1 PVNTG
6 TLINPVFEDT
16 TTGIDIPA
24 GEQIV
29 IEITVVLED
38 TPTNVSGLTFTNTSW
53 YFYNWINDD
62 DLSVR
67 PGDPDTTPPMTIVG
81 PDLLTLEKRGP
92 ASMTI
97 GTPETFTLDVHNTR
111 SGRAWNLTITDQL
124 PNTPAG
130 GTCDL
135 PPAQVT
141 ARVFEFDGATPVS
154 VPLVEG
160 TDFSVNFIG
169 DPTCEFSVTAL
180 SAAAAIDAD
189 QRFIVTYETSLD
201 IGSQDGAALTNVAG
215 ATEWFSTDG
224 SDPATVAD
232 RRTYLRTLTNGT
244 VGALDHE
251 DAHTVLGALP
261 LYLFE
266 KTVVNLTSGANPAV
280 DAQPGDM
287 LRYQLR
293 IENTGLTPIQNFSLF
308 DELDRLNV
316 LPVFEAGTL
325 TLVTVPAGADSLNTN
340 STGGASGTGVLDIR
354 GLDLPN
360 QNDVVVV
367 EFDIR
372 LASVIADGTN
382 VTNQAELQTGGVAFA
397 DSDDPNLNGAADP
410 LVPGDE
416 DPTRVLIIS
425 APVFQVEKVSTYL
438 TGDPTV
444 LLAGEVLRYTITVK
458 NIGTDNVLDAM
469 LRDDIPVN
477 TQYLAGSTTLNGAPV
492 ADGPGNT
499 APFVGG
505 MLINAPEDPTP
516 GTMRADVSPAA
527 NNVATLVFDVT
538 VDAGVID
545 GTIISNQ
552 AFVSAV
558 GGGVLD
564 DPSDDPGTAV
574 PNDPTRDVVGN
585 SPLLFA
591 SKDAVL
597 VVDGG
602 TLGVVDPGDVLRYT
616 ITAFNIGNIP
626 ATGVTLQ
633 DGVPA
638 NTTYVADSVR
648 LNGLPVGQ
656 PDGGVS
662 PIVAG
667 ISISSS
673 DLTPPLPLAGA
684 GTLNPGQAALIE
696 FDLQVNGGVPAG
708 TIISNQA
715 VVGSNELPNLLTDGD
730 GNPTTGPEPTLVVVG
745 AGQQLSITKQVAVV
759 GGGAALA
766 GSQLEYVITVVNV
779 ASVAASNVVLT
790 DDLAAPVA
798 GQLSYVPGSATL
810 NGLAAGV
817 SVLGS
822 IITADYSTLNGP
834 LPAGQSVVLRFRATI
849 DGSLAMGTTITN
861 TGVVTWNAATQSA
874 NASVSIAVGGM
885 PGVGVVSGA
894 LWHDADFD
902 STQGGAELALSGW
915 FVDLYRN
922 GLRVQSVAADGNG
935 AYSMSGLEPNDLNG
949 DRYELRFRAPN
960 AGPNSAT
967 LGDTVSAFTN
977 GPQRISDIVVTS
989 GSNLLNLNL
998 PIDPNGVV
1006 YGAIQRA
1013 PVAGASLTL
1022 LSAGGGIALP
1032 SSCFDDPA
1040 QQGQVTRSDGY
1051 YKFDLNFSSPSCPSG
1066 GDYVISVAPP
1076 GSGYVAGDSQIIPPL
1091 SSAATLPLSVPAC
1104 PGGANDA
1111 LPATA
1116 QHCEAQTSEFAP
1128 PIAVPA
1134 QTAGTR
1140 YHMHLTLD
1148 NSQVPGSSQIFNNHI
1163 PLDPEL
1169 NSAIGIIKTTP
1180 LVNVSVGQLVPYEIT
1195 LINGL
1200 AANLPDLSIVDRY
1213 PAGFRYVEGSARID
1227 GKPTEPTINGRQ
1239 LTWSNLVVQ
1248 GSDRRTV
1255 VLLLAVGAG
1264 VTEGEFTNRAQ
1275 AVSSLSGVPLTGEA
1289 RATVRVVPDP
1299 NFACTD
1305 VLGKVF
1311 DDTDRNGYQD
1321 EGEGGLSG
1329 IRLVTARGLVATTD
1343 AYGRYHI
1350 TCAVTPHEGRGNN
1363 FVLKLDDRT
1372 LPTGYRMSTRQV
1384 QVKRAT
1390 RGKALRFNFG
1400 ASINRVVSLDLA
1412 DAVFE
1417 PDSAQMRT
1425 QWESRFGLLLSEL
1438 EKAPSRLRLA
1448 YVADVED
1455 ESLVERRLSAVK
1467 RVIIEQWKELGHTPL
1482 TIESEVFWRLGSPP
1496 EQSAVDKLDSSPWEV
1511 LTSTFTRARDVIEID
1526 PGTSVERHLPSD
1538 ASFTQWAQDPA
1549 RLAAEHG
1556 DTLEQREVLTDVPET
1571 VKLKNVVPAIR
1582 FGSGTVDIPTSTI
1595 ETLRVV
1601 LEGMRHLENVRL
1613 HLSGHSDNQPLSG
1626 TLAQIYRDNEG
1637 LSRERSGEVA
1647 EFIQSA
1653 LALPPDAIS
1662 YGWAGDRE
1670 PVATNA
1676 TEAGRAKNRR
1686 VEVEVWYDEMRKKLS
1701 VEDVVVSEEIKR
1713 VKVCRMETVCKLR
1726 FREGHARRARVKN
1739 LIAPLRYEDETVNV
1753 SEEFFVQVGRAMD
1766 NLRDKQNV
1774 TVSFIGYTDDV
1785 PLSGRTK
1792 RIYGTHLA
1800 VSKARAHRVALTV
1813 KEALNLPSSA
1823 VASDGRG
1830 ATRPVASN
1838 DVALGRALNR
1848 RIEVEFWY
1856 DDPLQELPDEPQVC
1870 PGAADAEMIS
1880 QVYDPAWGRIAPI
1893 PLEGGEA
1900 LVPPGYLDDLRR
1912 ALSDMAGKTN
1922 ARLRFVGYTS
1932 NERLD
1937 RRTAVVYGDDIGLSA
1952 ARARRT
1958 MEKIQAELG
1967 LADSQVEHE
1976 GRGYLYSNDV
1986 VNGGFIQGDTSQVAV
2001 EVVYDEAAVLDEFD
2015 GVAITPI
2022 TRELSP
2028 KSPLELNLMRISV
2041 DGEPIDDPGRSYAD
2055 IQRCTDVALE
2065 QADVQFRFD
2074 ALRSDRRLSVTAASG
2089 AVQVPGAEGEGAAA
2103 ASASFRM
2110 YTNYP
2115 HFIER
2120 SEIRIFDQDESV
2132 RAEPLSVIE
2141 VGPGG
2146 MAQWQPPA
2154 EQFASPKRELK
2165 FVLRA
2170 YDGNGHFDETAPQ
2183 SLWIVRGSLM
2193 PTLPFAG
2200 GSDGDAASV
2209 SPGESERPDESALL
2223 AGYGESGPL
2232 LENIPI
2238 DSAGSITV
2246 HGSGVP
2252 PLHTVWV
2259 AGNPVPV
2266 DEHGEFV
2273 AEAILPSGMH
2283 TVEVNVLDESGNGEL
2298 FLRDLELKQNDWF
2311 YVGIADVTLS
2321 QNKTNGSADALS
2333 GENSSYDTDSWA
2345 DGRLAFYLTGKFAE
2359 DWKLT
2364 ASADTREDSI
2374 EDLFSNF
2381 MDKSPESLFRR
2392 IDPDYHYPTFGD
2404 DGTVEEMAP
2413 TLGKFFVKVNKK
2425 ESHALWGNFEVSY
2438 LENELALVERGLYG
2452 GNVHYQ
2458 SEATTSFGEQ
2468 RVMLDGFAADPGTV
2482 SSRDEFR
2489 GTGGSLYYLRHQDLL
2504 NGSDRMRIELR
2515 DKDSGLVTGV
2525 VELRQG
2531 LDYDIDYLQG
2541 RILLSEPMT
2550 STVADELLVRS
2561 DGLSGYEAWLVAQY
2575 EYTPGFDEIDTLAT
2589 GGQGHYWFG
2598 DFLKLGLTA
2607 NRNDEDG
2614 TDSSL
2619 YAADLTLRK
2628 SADSWLKVQAGRT
2641 EGQVSTSLR
2650 SDDGGFGFV
2659 GIEDPVLEDTDAYGY
2674 RADLSI
2680 GFADVFAGARG
2691 QLNLYA
2697 QLLDAGYTAPGLTT
2711 LSDTEQFGGLLR
2723 MPIIGGLGL
2732 TAKADTR
2739 HEDEGLETLAVEVD
2753 VDYQLTDRWNLS
2765 AGVRHEE
2772 REDNS
2777 PIVPLTQEEGD
2788 RTDVVAQVGYDS
2800 NSTWSSY
2807 AFAQGTVASTGDR
2820 EDNTRGG
2827 VGGEVMVT
2835 DRLSVDG
2842 EVSHGDLGTATQVGS
2857 NFQKS
2862 EQTNVYVNYTFD
2874 NERGTDGVHRRQGN
2888 LVGGTNSRI
2897 SDSASVFAEN
2907 RYQHSKSETGLTRAV
2922 GMSLAPTERWN
2933 LGGNVEH
2940 GTLKDKRTSAE
2951 TERVAAGASV
2961 SYSFDS
2967 VVISSGI
2974 EFRYD
2979 DTEQTDGTSED
2990 RTTWLFRNSLK
3001 YQISP
3006 DWRLL
3011 GKFNH
3016 SFSES
3021 SEGNFFDADYTE
3033 AVLGY
3038 AYRPVE
3044 NDRLN
3049 ALIKYTYFYNFPT
3062 ADQANAANS
3071 SSSQFIQKS
3080 HIASLDAM
3088 YDVTRNWSLG
3098 GKYAYRLGQV
3108 SLDRERTSTSCGLT
3122 CVS

>member
-1 PVNTG
+1 
-6 TLINPVFEDT
+6 
-16 TTGIDIPA
+16 
-24 GEQIV
+24 
-29 IEITVVLED
+29 
-38 TPTNVSGLTFTNTSW
+38 
-53 YFYNWINDD
+53 
-62 DLSVR
+62 
-67 PGDPDTTPPMTIVG
+67 
-81 PDLLTLEKRGP
+81 
-92 ASMTI
+92 
-97 GTPETFTLDVHNTR
+97 
-111 SGRAWNLTITDQL
+111 
-124 PNTPAG
+124 
-130 GTCDL
+130 
-135 PPAQVT
+135 
-141 ARVFEFDGATPVS
+141 
-154 VPLVEG
+154 
-160 TDFSVNFIG
+160 
-169 DPTCEFSVTAL
+169 
-180 SAAAAIDAD
+180 
-189 QRFIVTYETSLD
+189 
-201 IGSQDGAALTNVAG
+201 
-215 ATEWFSTDG
+215 
-224 SDPATVAD
+224 
-232 RRTYLRTLTNGT
+232 
-244 VGALDHE
+244 
-251 DAHTVLGALP
+251 
-261 LYLFE
+261 
-266 KTVVNLTSGANPAV
+266 
-280 DAQPGDM
+280 
-287 LRYQLR
+287 
-293 IENTGLTPIQNFSLF
+293 
-308 DELDRLNV
+308 
-316 LPVFEAGTL
+316 
-325 TLVTVPAGADSLNTN
+325 
-340 STGGASGTGVLDIR
+340 
-354 GLDLPN
+354 
-360 QNDVVVV
+360 
-367 EFDIR
+367 
-372 LASVIADGTN
+372 
-382 VTNQAELQTGGVAFA
+382 
-397 DSDDPNLNGAADP
+397 
-410 LVPGDE
+410 
-416 DPTRVLIIS
+416 
-425 APVFQVEKVSTYL
+425 
-438 TGDPTV
+438 
-444 LLAGEVLRYTITVK
+444 
-458 NIGTDNVLDAM
+458 
-469 LRDDIPVN
+469 
-477 TQYLAGSTTLNGAPV
+477 
-492 ADGPGNT
+492 
-499 APFVGG
+499 
-505 MLINAPEDPTP
+505 
-516 GTMRADVSPAA
+516 
-527 NNVATLVFDVT
+527 
-538 VDAGVID
+538 
-545 GTIISNQ
+545 
-552 AFVSAV
+552 
-558 GGGVLD
+558 
-564 DPSDDPGTAV
+564 
-574 PNDPTRDVVGN
+574 
-585 SPLLFA
+585 
-591 SKDAVL
+591 
-597 VVDGG
+597 
-602 TLGVVDPGDVLRYT
+602 
-616 ITAFNIGNIP
+616 
-626 ATGVTLQ
+626 
-633 DGVPA
+633 
-638 NTTYVADSVR
+638 
-648 LNGLPVGQ
+648 
-656 PDGGVS
+656 
-662 PIVAG
+662 
-667 ISISSS
+667 
-673 DLTPPLPLAGA
+673 
-684 GTLNPGQAALIE
+684 
-696 FDLQVNGGVPAG
+696 
-708 TIISNQA
+708 
-715 VVGSNELPNLLTDGD
+715 
-730 GNPTTGPEPTLVVVG
+730 
-745 AGQQLSITKQVAVV
+745 
-759 GGGAALA
+759 
-766 GSQLEYVITVVNV
+766 
-779 ASVAASNVVLT
+779 
-790 DDLAAPVA
+790 
-798 GQLSYVPGSATL
+798 
-810 NGLAAGV
+810 
-817 SVLGS
+817 
-822 IITADYSTLNGP
+822 
-834 LPAGQSVVLRFRATI
+834 
-849 DGSLAMGTTITN
+849 
-861 TGVVTWNAATQSA
+861 
-874 NASVSIAVGGM
+874 
-885 PGVGVVSGA
+885 
-894 LWHDADFD
+894 
-902 STQGGAELALSGW
+902 
-915 FVDLYRN
+915 
-922 GLRVQSVAADGNG
+922 
-935 AYSMSGLEPNDLNG
+935 
-949 DRYELRFRAPN
+949 
-960 AGPNSAT
+960 
-967 LGDTVSAFTN
+967 
-977 GPQRISDIVVTS
+977 
-989 GSNLLNLNL
+989 
-998 PIDPNGVV
+998 IDPNGVV

-2835 DRLSVDG
+2835 ERLSVDG

-3108 SLDRERTSTSCGLT
+3108 SLDR
-3122 CVS
+3122 